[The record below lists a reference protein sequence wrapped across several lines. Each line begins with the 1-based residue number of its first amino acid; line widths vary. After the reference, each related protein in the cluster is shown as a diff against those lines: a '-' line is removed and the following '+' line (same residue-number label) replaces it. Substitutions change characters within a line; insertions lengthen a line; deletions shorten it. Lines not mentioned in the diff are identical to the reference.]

1 MKNSSERLA
10 YPIYLMR
17 ICYQDIALEN
27 SIANVQIETTFWLSV
42 SLNIVMEMQKMCYDF
57 RVLKETRT
65 PSVIQPSDFNFT
77 VGCLEH
83 WKKRVQVCFNLKKF
97 RRIRIT
103 VMCLWFVFFELLFAW
118 FFSCANII
126 TARFNKPYIKLRNV
140 NKQLI
145 NHHH

>member
-83 WKKRVQVCFNLKKF
+83 
-97 RRIRIT
+97 
-103 VMCLWFVFFELLFAW
+103 
-118 FFSCANII
+118 
-126 TARFNKPYIKLRNV
+126 
-140 NKQLI
+140 
-145 NHHH
+145 